1 MYVGVQS
8 TDGQPLL
15 FSAYFLYDV
24 LVDAGL
30 ETWQRFAPAALG
42 ALILLELAQIPFA
55 WVLGRRLGRQQ
66 QERER
71 LLRYAVESS
80 EAERRRIAGDLHDGV
95 IQDLTGLT
103 FAMDATR
110 MGCST
115 EEDRSRVIADGAI
128 RLRSSISELRT
139 LMVDLY
145 PPNLDSMGVEVALQE
160 LAANLEQ
167 HGIAVELDVHQ
178 IEGVAPEVGALVFQ
192 AAQESIRNVV
202 GHSDARLV
210 RVEARAI
217 DGFAVLL
224 VDDDGRGFNES
235 TLERRREDGHLG
247 LRHSGRPGGRLRRHP
262 DRAVRARG
270 RNAGPVGGTGAM
282 TEPSADSVRVLIA
295 DDHAIVRSGLAQL
308 VGTADDLVL
317 VGSARD
323 GDEAIDEAARLR
335 PDVVLM
341 DLSMPGT
348 DGIEATRRIVADN
361 PEVQVLI
368 LTSFSDRTRILG
380 AIDAGAV
387 GYLLKHSE
395 PEAILAGIRGVA
407 RGGSPIDPT
416 AARILLSRP
425 GPETPSRVAAH
436 RAGTGGAPHGARRAP
451 EQDDRAPTRDQRT
464 HGEGAPDP
472 HVPAARGH

>member
-1 MYVGVQS
+1 MREVSEELRGFEPEGSLVRVKLSDADGRIVYSDEPRLIGEQFVLGDDELNALRVRGETGSEISDVDGPESRFESGFGRLLEVYVGVQS

-15 FSAYFLYDV
+15 FSAYFLYDA

-30 ETWQRFAPAALG
+30 EAWQRFAPAALG

-235 TLERRREDGHLG
+235 TLERRREDGHFGLG
-247 LRHSGRPGGRLRRHP
+247 TLGDLVADS
-262 DRAVRARG
+262 
-270 RNAGPVGGTGAM
+270 GGTL
-282 TEPSADSVRVLIA
+282 T
-295 DDHAIVRSGLAQL
+295 VRSA
-308 VGTADDLVL
+308 
-317 VGSARD
+317 
-323 GDEAIDEAARLR
+323 
-335 PDVVLM
+335 
-341 DLSMPGT
+341 PG
-348 DGIEATRRIVADN
+348 
-361 PEVQVLI
+361 
-368 LTSFSDRTRILG
+368 
-380 AIDAGAV
+380 
-387 GYLLKHSE
+387 
-395 PEAILAGIRGVA
+395 
-407 RGGSPIDPT
+407 
-416 AARILLSRP
+416 
-425 GPETPSRVAAH
+425 
-436 RAGTGGAPHGARRAP
+436 AGTQVRLEAPVR
-451 EQDDRAPTRDQRT
+451 
-464 HGEGAPDP
+464 
-472 HVPAARGH
+472 